1 MKKYLGVIILFIIV
15 FYTLYPQAISFF
27 GYSFLFTVAAG
38 GLGLYLY
45 QGRPF
50 PDIMNIALAYFP
62 IVLLS
67 WITVYM
73 TSYSDP
79 YLYDYTKS
87 QIAWLF
93 GSFLVVFLFF
103 IIHPRGS
110 FILFLYYIIAAILA
124 QCIISIAMHQNEA
137 VRNFC
142 NSLQMSDFV
151 NQIKRDDT
159 EGKRLLGYGVAFFG
173 AGVSCGFALILIVY
187 IAIKGKFRIIQLA
200 LLAAVYCIILY
211 VGLLSARTT
220 SIGLFA
226 SLILAVILLIT
237 GNAPR
242 SQLFKFVAVGAIL
255 ASIGSTLCYIYFPE
269 FSDWA
274 FEGFINYQKSG
285 KFSTQS
291 SDGLEN
297 MFILPY
303 TFDQWVYG
311 WGHMEF
317 WGSDV
322 GYTRLLF
329 WIGLPGTIAYFLYQ
343 FILMKMSFT
352 KDQAWVFTLLI
363 AYAYNLALNV
373 KGLSDLNLF
382 MYFFIFYFLHYKYYI
397 YTPQLYRLGKI
408 NKNKLHYAVQSKA
421 ANGRI

>member
-1 MKKYLGVIILFIIV
+1 MKKILGIIILFVIV

-50 PDIMNIALAYFP
+50 PEIINVAFAYCP
-62 IVLLS
+62 IVLMA
-67 WITVYM
+67 WITSYM
-73 TSYSDP
+73 NSYSDP
-79 YLYDYTKS
+79 YLLDYSKS

-93 GSFLVVFLFF
+93 GSYLIVFLFF
-103 IIHPRGS
+103 IIHPKGT
-110 FILFLYYIIAAILA
+110 FIIFLYYIIGAILV
-124 QCIISIAMHQNEA
+124 QCIISIAMHQNAEI
-137 VRNFC
+137 RNFF
-142 NSLQMSDFV
+142 NSLQMSDFI

-173 AGVSCGFALILIVY
+173 AGISCGFALIIIVY
-187 IAIKGKFRIIQLA
+187 IAVKQKLNLLQLTLLA
-200 LLAAVYCIILY
+200 LVYSTILY

-220 SIGLFA
+220 SIGIFA
-226 SLILAVILLIT
+226 SVILAVVLLIT
-237 GNAPR
+237 GNAEKSR
-242 SQLFKFVAVGAIL
+242 LMRFLGIAALL
-255 ASIGSTLCYIYFPE
+255 ASIGSTLSYIYFPE

-274 FEGFINYQKSG
+274 FEGFINYQKTG

-291 SDGLEN
+291 SDSLEN

-303 TFDQWVYG
+303 NFSQWVYG

-343 FILMKMSFT
+343 FLLMKMSFM

-363 AYAYNLALNV
+363 VYAYNLALNV

-382 MYFFIFYFLHYKYYI
+382 MYLFMFYFLHYRYYI
-397 YTPQLYRLGKI
+397 YTPQLYRFGKVSQH
-408 NKNKLHYAVQSKA
+408 KLRHAIQSKA
-421 ANGRI
+421 TNGRI